1 MHIVNLG
8 SSASMHLPDGADRDK
23 SIDEARRFIDLANE
37 INCPYIRVF
46 PNNLPKDVDKN
57 ITIEQISKA

>member
-1 MHIVNLG
+1 MVCTLLISEVPPACIYL
-8 SSASMHLPDGADRDK
+8 DGADRDK

-46 PNNLPKDVDKN
+46 PNNLPKDVDKKYN
-57 ITIEQISKA
+57 H